1 VAKITF
7 LTLITAFLMAGQ
19 FCAAAQN
26 PFLSKEAP
34 SKAPASEVAP
44 KPVFKYPFL
53 AKIALWQQKLKQEMS
68 TLTRQ
73 AKETRSLRPLLF
85 LIILAFAYGVLH
97 AAGPGHGKAVAVS
110 YLMSHG
116 KKLSSGILVG
126 NLIAGF
132 HGVSGVVFVLSVS
145 FVVQKTITGS
155 VESVSRTTQLIS
167 YSLIALL
174 GAGMLLKTL
183 VSWQRESNGQ
193 EGDPDRRTAL
203 VRGMTLP
210 MAFAVGLVPCPG
222 VVLVMLFC
230 VSLNVIGLGLV
241 LASFQTL
248 GMAFTISA
256 VGTVALAGKQLALSA
271 TGHHEKLSHLVQR
284 AIETAAAL
292 AVLLLGVLLLL
303 AAF

>member
-1 VAKITF
+1 
-7 LTLITAFLMAGQ
+7 MAGP
-19 FCAAAQN
+19 FGAAAQN
-26 PFLSKEAP
+26 PFLSEEP
-34 SKAPASEVAP
+34 PPKAPAAVIAP
-44 KPVFKYPFL
+44 TPVLKYPFL
-53 AKIALWQQKLKQEMS
+53 EKISLWQQKLKQEMS
-68 TLTRQ
+68 ALTRQ

-85 LIILAFAYGVLH
+85 LIGLAFVYGVLH

-116 KKLSSGILVG
+116 KKLKAGILVG

-132 HGVSGVVFVLSVS
+132 HGVSGVVLVLTVS

-155 VESVSRTTQLIS
+155 VDAVTRTTQLIS

-174 GAGMLLKTL
+174 GAGLLLKTL
-183 VSWQRESNGQ
+183 ISWHREGNGQ
-193 EGDPDRRTAL
+193 AGNSHGRAAFI
-203 VRGMTLP
+203 RGMTLP
-210 MAFAVGLVPCPG
+210 MALAVGLVPCPG

-230 VSLNVIGLGLV
+230 VSLNVIGLGIV

-256 VGTVALAGKQLALSA
+256 VGIVALTGKRLALGA

-292 AVLLLGVLLLL
+292 AVLLLGLLLLL
-303 AAF
+303 AAL